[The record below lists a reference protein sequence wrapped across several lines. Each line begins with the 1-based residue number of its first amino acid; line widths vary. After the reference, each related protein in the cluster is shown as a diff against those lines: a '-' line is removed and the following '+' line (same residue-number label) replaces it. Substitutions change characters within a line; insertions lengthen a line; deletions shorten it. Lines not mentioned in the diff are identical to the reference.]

1 MVATIQVVG
10 PLGRWERWSP
20 RSGKRIKVL
29 TLDFFYFSCRAFSS
43 FRLHSL
49 GLLCLWQCLLSNVE
63 MKFLILRIKLPCID
77 SSLNLIHTIC
87 FTALAFF
94 EEFTSTDQF
103 PYLKAVCRQ
112 RLTETVVWVRS
123 TARRALAQIQTG
135 FNADDSPFLCIQ
147 FLILVCD
154 IIPLYI

>member
-1 MVATIQVVG
+1 M
-10 PLGRWERWSP
+10 
-20 RSGKRIKVL
+20 
-29 TLDFFYFSCRAFSS
+29 
-43 FRLHSL
+43 
-49 GLLCLWQCLLSNVE
+49 E

-77 SSLNLIHTIC
+77 G

-94 EEFTSTDQF
+94 EEFNTTDLF